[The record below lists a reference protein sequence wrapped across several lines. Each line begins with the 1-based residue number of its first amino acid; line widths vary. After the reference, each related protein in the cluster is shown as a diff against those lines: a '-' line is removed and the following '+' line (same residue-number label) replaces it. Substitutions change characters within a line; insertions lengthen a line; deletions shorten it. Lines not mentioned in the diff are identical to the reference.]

1 MQDTIDIPTRQ
12 TSIPVINFNGSF
24 LVNSLEVGWLQIR
37 SRQIFAVRILFH
49 QTLNYTVLAY
59 ENAAAEIH
67 AHCFDA
73 RQSGKAKLEAY
84 APCYLVNDQTSGAML
99 PVIANITWYGAPLR
113 HKINMDQVIAVLTGD
128 VFGTAAQ
135 PIFQGNPFAVFTA
148 E

>member
-1 MQDTIDIPTRQ
+1 MQDTIDIITRQ

-24 LVNSLEVGWLQIR
+24 LVDSLEVGWLQIR

-59 ENAAAEIH
+59 ENSAAEIH

-99 PVIANITWYGAPLR
+99 PVIANITWYVAPVR
-113 HKINMDQVIAVLTGD
+113 HKRNMDQVIAVLTGGVSGTD
-128 VFGTAAQ
+128 APPVFR
-135 PIFQGNPFAVFTA
+135 GNPFAVFTS